1 MAVNLN
7 SDVAKGLFNSNL
19 TTQAEAKSDKST
31 LSTDD
36 FWKLISAE
44 LKYDGDGQCGNDG
57 ADHPDVQYE
66 HHELHGNGDLELFN
80 RNQ

>member
-31 LSTDD
+31 QD
-36 FWKLISAE
+36 
-44 LKYDGDGQCGNDG
+44 
-57 ADHPDVQYE
+57 
-66 HHELHGNGDLELFN
+66 
-80 RNQ
+80 